1 MKPIRIYR
9 FLLAGF
15 FLLVLFSIGSAFASS
30 LIFTSNNNN
39 ISYSHSVPTAND
51 LKPAA
56 CTMYIS
62 NIITSSG
69 TINGTSGN
77 DLIFGSSGNDTIN
90 GLGGNDCI
98 FGLAG
103 DDTIDGGDGTADIC
117 VEGTGTNTSTNCE
130 TVTP

>member
-15 FLLVLFSIGSAFASS
+15 FLLVLFSIGSAFAAN
-30 LIFTSNNNN
+30 LVFVPARTY
-39 ISYSHSVPTAND
+39 ISYSHTVTTAD
-51 LKPAA
+51 KLKPAA
-56 CTMYIS
+56 CKMYIS